1 MSSRTSDRWFISR
14 EIFSSMR
21 DSHEGCG
28 SDSKSLFA
36 GDACGGA
43 GTRPRW
49 DGRCRRAPRVDGRV
63 TATHARGD
71 IARDPTVDAGAAHMA
86 AARAT
91 EWVAKKRGRGCELAW
106 SWS

>member
-1 MSSRTSDRWFISR
+1 MGRGPA
-14 EIFSSMR
+14 R
-21 DSHEGCG
+21 DGT
-28 SDSKSLFA
+28 
-36 GDACGGA
+36 GGA
-43 GTRPRW
+43 
-49 DGRCRRAPRVDGRV
+49 DARREWTGRV